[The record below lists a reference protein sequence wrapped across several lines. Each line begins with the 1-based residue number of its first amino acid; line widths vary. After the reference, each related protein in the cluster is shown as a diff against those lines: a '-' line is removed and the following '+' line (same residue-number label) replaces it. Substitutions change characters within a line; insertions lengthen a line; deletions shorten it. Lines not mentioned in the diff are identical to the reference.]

1 VSDRVREEEE
11 SARVG
16 TGEFKDFGQTVFGG
30 KRVERNEKA
39 EKEKGTWLIKTKNK
53 IKKNKK
59 KKGDAAMTG
68 KREKI

>member
-16 TGEFKDFGQTVFGG
+16 TREFRDFGQTVFGG

-39 EKEKGTWLIKTKNK
+39 EKEKGTWLIKTKK
-53 IKKNKK
+53 
-59 KKGDAAMTG
+59 
-68 KREKI
+68 